1 MNSLMRAVRR
11 SFKAVSL
18 ISIVQK
24 YIEIFKKLTQHKNK
38 IESFVYILLHIVV
51 LPLLLFAY

>member
-24 YIEIFKKLTQHKNK
+24 NIEIFKKLTQHKNK